1 MELESYH
8 LAESIANADALVKC
22 DAVEKKKEEKKKK
35 SPLEKYGKLLGG
47 MHINYTL
54 YFFIPLL
61 IFSCLYCYHMAVKK
75 KD

>member
-1 MELESYH
+1 MEIESYH

-22 DAVEKKKEEKKKK
+22 DVVEKKKDGKKK
-35 SPLEKYGKLLGG
+35 SPLEKYGQLLGG

-61 IFSCLYCYHMAVKK
+61 IFSCLYCYYMAVKNK
-75 KD
+75 N